1 MTLKHHVN
9 LRKKNGL
16 KIILCRHP
24 YALAHNEVYG
34 TNIQKGVIFMVTHDN
49 EYQQF
54 VVEGDEFQTF
64 TNKWLDRVETY
75 YKMNK

>member
-1 MTLKHHVN
+1 
-9 LRKKNGL
+9 
-16 KIILCRHP
+16 
-24 YALAHNEVYG
+24 
-34 TNIQKGVIFMVTHDN
+34 MVTHDN